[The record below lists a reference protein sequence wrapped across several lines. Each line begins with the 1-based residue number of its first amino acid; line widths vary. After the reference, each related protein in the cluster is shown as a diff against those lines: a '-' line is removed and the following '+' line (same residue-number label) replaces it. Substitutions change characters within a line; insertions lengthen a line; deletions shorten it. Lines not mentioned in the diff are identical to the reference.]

1 MRERMNLDDIKNVL
15 IIGAGNMGHS
25 IAQVYAQGGIEVSLV
40 DINQKTLDRAMNL
53 IDSNLNTLAEF
64 NKVKSSDI
72 VNILNRIHPSTNLK
86 ENAEKADLVLEAIKE
101 EPNLKLE
108 LFNKLTDYCRDD
120 VILASNTS
128 SLDIFRILKGIK
140 NPERIITHHWFMP
153 PHIIPTVEIAPGRKT
168 SKETIELS
176 VKLHEKLGKIPI
188 LMKKFV
194 PNYIVNKIQNVIS
207 GAMYELMIRNL
218 ATAEQ
223 IDLVIKSTLGI
234 RLPIFGI
241 VQAHD
246 FTGLDL
252 VEDITTAKG
261 GNVPLI
267 SDKVKKGE
275 LGVKTGKGHYDYGG
289 RSEIEILRK
298 RDILFLKQL
307 EFLEKNTE
315 FKPI

>member
-1 MRERMNLDDIKNVL
+1 VKLKMKLVDIQNVL

-25 IAQVYAQGGIEVSLV
+25 IAQVYAQGGFEVFLV
-40 DINQKTLDRAMNL
+40 DINKKILDRAMNL
-53 IDSNLNTLAEF
+53 IDNNLQILAEF
-64 NKVKSSDI
+64 NRVQSSNI

-86 ENAEKADLVLEAIKE
+86 DNAEKADLALEAIKE
-101 EPNLKLE
+101 VPNLKLE
-108 LFNKLTDYCRDD
+108 LFTKLAEFCRDD

-140 NPERIITHHWFMP
+140 NPERIIAHHWFMP
-153 PHIIPTVEIAPGRKT
+153 PHIIPTIEIAPGRKT
-168 SKETIELS
+168 SKETIETS

-188 LMKKFV
+188 LMDKFV
-194 PNYIVNKIQNVIS
+194 PNYIINKIQNAIS
-207 GAMYELMIRNL
+207 GAMYELMMRNL

-223 IDLVIKSTLGI
+223 IDLAIKSTLGI
-234 RLPIFGI
+234 RLPIFGV

-252 VEDITTAKG
+252 VEDIITAKG
-261 GNVPLI
+261 GGAPLV
-267 SDKVKKGE
+267 SEKVKKGE
-275 LGVKTGKGHYDYGG
+275 LGAKTGKGHYDYGG

-307 EFLEKNTE
+307 EFLEKNTK

>member
-1 MRERMNLDDIKNVL
+1 MNLDDIKNVL
-15 IIGAGNMGHS
+15 IIGAGDMGHS
-25 IAQVYAQGGIEVSLV
+25 IAQVYAQGGFEVFMV
-40 DINQKTLDRAMNL
+40 DVNKKILDRAMNL
-53 IDSNLNTLAEF
+53 IDNNLYTLAEF
-64 NKVKSSDI
+64 NRVKSSEI

-86 ENAEKADLVLEAIKE
+86 ENAENADLALEAIKE

-108 LFNKLTDYCRDD
+108 LFKKLSDYCRDD
-120 VILASNTS
+120 IILASNTS
-128 SLDIFRILKGIK
+128 SLDIFNILKGISH
-140 NPERIITHHWFMP
+140 PERLIAHHWFSP
-153 PHIIPTVEIAPGRKT
+153 PHIIPTVEIAPSRKT
-168 SKETIELS
+168 SQEIVELS

-194 PNYIVNKIQNVIS
+194 PNYIVNKIQNAIS
-207 GAMYELMIRNL
+207 GAMYELMIRNF

-234 RLPIFGI
+234 RLPIIGV

-252 VEDITTAKG
+252 VEDIITAKG
-261 GNVPLI
+261 GNVPII
-267 SDKVKKGE
+267 SDKVKKGD
-275 LGVKTGKGHYDYGG
+275 LGAKTGKGHYDYGG

-307 EFLEKNTE
+307 EFLEKNTQ

>member
-1 MRERMNLDDIKNVL
+1 MNLEDIKHVL
-15 IIGAGNMGHS
+15 IIGAGSMGHS
-25 IAQVYAQGGIEVSLV
+25 IAQVYAQGGFEVSLV
-40 DINQKTLDRAMNL
+40 DINEKILDRAINL
-53 IDSNLNTLAEF
+53 IENNLHTLTEF
-64 NKVKSSDI
+64 NRVKSSEI

-86 ENAEKADLVLEAIKE
+86 ENAEKADLALEAIKE
-101 EPNLKLE
+101 EPTLKLE
-108 LFNKLTDYCRDD
+108 LFTKLTDYCRDD

-128 SLDIFRILKGIK
+128 SLDIFKILKGISH
-140 NPERIITHHWFMP
+140 PERIITHHWFSP
-153 PHIIPTVEIAPGRKT
+153 PHIIPTVEIAPSRKT
-168 SKETIELS
+168 SHEIIELS
-176 VKLHEKLGKIPI
+176 VKLHEKLGKIPV

-194 PNYIVNKIQNVIS
+194 PNYIVNKIQNAIS
-207 GAMYELMIRNL
+207 GVMYELMIRNL

-223 IDLVIKSTLGI
+223 IDLVIKSTLGV
-234 RLPIFGI
+234 RLPILGV
-241 VQAHD
+241 VQTHD

-252 VEDITTAKG
+252 VEDIITARG

-267 SDKVKKGE
+267 SEKVKKGD
-275 LGVKTGKGHYDYGG
+275 LGAKTGRGHYDYGD

>member
-1 MRERMNLDDIKNVL
+1 MKLSDIYNVL
-15 IIGAGNMGHS
+15 IIGAGDMGHS
-25 IAQVYAQGGIEVSLV
+25 IAQVYAQGKFEVFLV
-40 DINQKTLDRAMNL
+40 DLNDKILDRAMHL
-53 IDSNLNTLAEF
+53 IDNNLHTLSEF
-64 NKVKSSDI
+64 NRVKSSNI
-72 VNILNRIHPSTNLK
+72 VDILNRIHPSTNLK
-86 ENAEKADLVLEAIKE
+86 KNAEKADLVLEVIKE
-101 EPNLKLE
+101 EPDLKLN
-108 LFNKLTDYCRDD
+108 LFKKLAEFCPND

-140 NPERIITHHWFMP
+140 NPERIIAHHWFMP

-176 VKLHEKLGKIPI
+176 LKLHEKLGKTPI
-188 LMKKFV
+188 FMEKFV
-194 PNYIVNKIQNVIS
+194 PNYIVNKIQNAIS
-207 GAMYELMIRNL
+207 GVMYELMMRNL

-234 RLPIFGI
+234 RLPIFGV

-252 VEDITTAKG
+252 VEDIITAKG
-261 GNVPLI
+261 GSAPLI
-267 SDKVKKGE
+267 SEKVQRGE
-275 LGVKTGKGHYDYGG
+275 LGAKTGKGHYDYGG

>member
-1 MRERMNLDDIKNVL
+1 MKIAIVGAGAIGGLIAAYFAQKKEAIVL
-15 IIGAGNMGHS
+15 IAKPRQGSVVSQNGLIIEGVRGKISVKVPVRSS
-25 IAQVYAQGGIEVSLV
+25 I
-40 DINQKTLDRAMNL
+40 
-53 IDSNLNTLAEF
+53 
-64 NKVKSSDI
+64 
-72 VNILNRIHPSTNLK
+72 
-86 ENAEKADLVLEAIKE
+86 AEKADLVLEAIKE
-101 EPNLKLE
+101 VPNLKLD
-108 LFNKLTDYCRDD
+108 LFTKLAEFCRDD

-140 NPERIITHHWFMP
+140 NPERIIAHHWFMP

-168 SKETIELS
+168 SKETIEISL
-176 VKLHEKLGKIPI
+176 KLHEKLGKTPI
-188 LMKKFV
+188 FMEKFV
-194 PNYIVNKIQNVIS
+194 PNYIVNKIQNAIS
-207 GAMYELMIRNL
+207 GAMYELMMRNL

-223 IDLVIKSTLGI
+223 IDLAIKSTLGI
-234 RLPIFGI
+234 RLPIFGV

-252 VEDITTAKG
+252 VEDIITAKG
-261 GNVPLI
+261 GGAPLI
-267 SDKVKKGE
+267 SEKVQRGE
-275 LGVKTGKGHYDYGG
+275 LGAKTGKGHYDYGG

>member
-1 MRERMNLDDIKNVL
+1 MNLDDIKNVL

-25 IAQVYAQGGIEVSLV
+25 IAQVYAQGGFEVSLV
-40 DINQKTLDRAMNL
+40 DIDEKKLTHAMNL
-53 IDSNLNTLAEF
+53 IENNLNTLSEF
-64 NKVKSSDI
+64 NRVKSSEI
-72 VNILNRIHPSTNLK
+72 PSILNRIHPSTNLK
-86 ENAEKADLVLEAIKE
+86 ENAEKADLALEAIKE

-108 LFNKLTDYCRDD
+108 LFTKLTDYCRDD
-120 VILASNTS
+120 VMLASNTS
-128 SLDIFRILKGIK
+128 SLDIFKILKGIK
-140 NPERIITHHWFMP
+140 NPERIIAHHWFSP
-153 PHIIPTVEIAPGRKT
+153 PHIIPTVEIAPSRKT
-168 SKETIELS
+168 SKEIIELS

-194 PNYIVNKIQNVIS
+194 PNYIVNKIQNAIS
-207 GAMYELMIRNL
+207 GVMYELIIRNL

-234 RLPIFGI
+234 RLPIIGV
-241 VQAHD
+241 VQSHD

-252 VEDITTAKG
+252 VEDIITARG
-261 GNVPLI
+261 GSVPLI
-267 SDKVKKGE
+267 SEKVKKGD
-275 LGVKTGKGHYDYGG
+275 LGAKTGRGHYDYDG

-307 EFLEKNTE
+307 EFLEKNTQ